1 MLSGKTPLK
10 DEGKK
15 GEGINHFE
23 MEEHVWHGIVGE
35 LGNLKKK
42 RTEKRTTLKEN
53 SGIIISGMS

>member
-1 MLSGKTPLK
+1 
-10 DEGKK
+10 
-15 GEGINHFE
+15 